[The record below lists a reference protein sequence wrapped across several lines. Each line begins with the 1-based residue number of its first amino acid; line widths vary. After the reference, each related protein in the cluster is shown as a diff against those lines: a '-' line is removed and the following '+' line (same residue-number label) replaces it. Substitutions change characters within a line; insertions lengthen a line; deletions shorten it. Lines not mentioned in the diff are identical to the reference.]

1 MLKGLITVVGFFL
14 LVVGTMGAQAPIY
27 DFSEQEDS
35 GVIHMVNYSD
45 SLSSEPDSVYAIL
58 EDSADDSM
66 IAGAYVVHEETNEI
80 YDRQAYTTPDNSI
93 ELDRPENA
101 SDYEIQVVD
110 RQEKVIGVAE
120 LPMNKI
126 GSSWF

>member
-1 MLKGLITVVGFFL
+1 MLKGLLTVVGFFF